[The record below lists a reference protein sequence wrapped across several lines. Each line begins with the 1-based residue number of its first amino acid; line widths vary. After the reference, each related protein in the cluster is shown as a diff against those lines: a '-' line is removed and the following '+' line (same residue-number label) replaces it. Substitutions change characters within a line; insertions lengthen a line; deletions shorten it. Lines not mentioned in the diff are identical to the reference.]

1 MDENTP
7 KITPQ
12 TTVGK
17 AEEPTL
23 LDQLKAV
30 IAKKVERPN
39 VFIEVPERPGVKLL
53 VSPNLTQAQIRNWQK
68 QCGSETQKGL
78 DSTKFACTV
87 VGHATKGVF
96 FQGQEVLDDSWPVGF
111 ASKPILDM
119 TGTDRAIPDA
129 VQRFFGID
137 AHVEA
142 AALAIIDACGFG
154 DTIQAEAT
162 ENPTKN

>member
-1 MDENTP
+1 MEENTVKTQP
-7 KITPQ
+7 TTP
-12 TTVGK
+12 
-17 AEEPTL
+17 EPTL

-53 VSPNLTQAQIRNWQK
+53 VSPNLTQAQIRGWQK
-68 QCGSETQKGL
+68 QCGSETQRGL
-78 DSTKFACTV
+78 DSTRFACTV
-87 VGHATKGVF
+87 VGHATKGVYL
-96 FQGQEVLDDSWPVGF
+96 QGDEVLQDGQWSVNF
-111 ASKPILDM
+111 ASKPILEM
-119 TGTDRAIPDA
+119 THCDKAIPDA
-129 VQRFFGID
+129 VQKFFGID

>member
-1 MDENTP
+1 MSENKENTEI
-7 KITPQ
+7 KE
-12 TTVGK
+12 VS
-17 AEEPTL
+17 L

-30 IAKKVERPN
+30 IQKKVERPN

-78 DSTKFACTV
+78 DTTKFACTV
-87 VGHATKGVF
+87 VGNATKGLYF
-96 FQGQEVLDDSWPVGF
+96 HNEEVLQDGQWPVTFG
-111 ASKPILDM
+111 SKVLLEM
-119 TGTDRAIPDA
+119 TNCDKAIPDG
-129 VQRFFGID
+129 VQKLFGID

-154 DTIQAEAT
+154 DTIQAESA

>member
-1 MDENTP
+1 MDENTN
-7 KITPQ
+7 KNSQ
-12 TTVGK
+12 
-17 AEEPTL
+17 EPTL

-53 VSPNLTQAQIRNWQK
+53 ISPNLTQSQIRNWQK

-87 VGHATKGVF
+87 VGHSTKGVY
-96 FQGQEVLDDSWPVGF
+96 FQGEEVLQDGQWPVNF
-111 ASKPILDM
+111 ASKPILEM
-119 TGTDRAIPDA
+119 TNCDKAIPDA
-129 VQRFFGID
+129 VQKFFGID

>member
-1 MDENTP
+1 MDE
-7 KITPQ
+7 ITPANMQ
-12 TTVGK
+12 PTN
-17 AEEPTL
+17 AQEPTL

-30 IAKKVERPN
+30 ISKKVERPR
-39 VFIEVPERPGVKLL
+39 VYIEVPERPGVKLL

-78 DSTKFACTV
+78 DATKFACTV
-87 VGHATKGVF
+87 VAHSTKGVF
-96 FQGQEVLDDSWPVGF
+96 LQGEEVLDDSWPVGF
-111 ASKPILDM
+111 ASKPILEM
-119 TGTDRAIPDA
+119 TGTDKAIPDC
-129 VQRFFGID
+129 VQKFFGID

-154 DTIQAEAT
+154 DTIQAEST